1 MKNRPKDEISDRV
14 PSRYDDYYADA
25 YTDED
30 LAELEE
36 LDFDTIVAKL
46 ESEFRPGDEEHDFG

>member
-1 MKNRPKDEISDRV
+1 MKNRQEEEDNNRV

-30 LAELEE
+30 LEGLEE

-46 ESEFRPGDEEHDFG
+46 ESGFKPGDEDHDFG